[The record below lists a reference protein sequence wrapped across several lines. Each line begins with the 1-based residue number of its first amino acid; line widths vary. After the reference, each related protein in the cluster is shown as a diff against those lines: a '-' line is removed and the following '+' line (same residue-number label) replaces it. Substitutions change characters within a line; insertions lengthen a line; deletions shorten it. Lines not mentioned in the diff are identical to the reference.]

1 MGKVYYESDA
11 DLGPLRSRTVA
22 ILGYGSQGRA
32 HALNLRDS
40 GVRVVV
46 GLKGETSKS
55 WEAAKSDGFS
65 PVTVDEASSEGDVIM
80 MLIPDT
86 LHKSV
91 YEYSVARALTEGKAL
106 AFAHGYSIRFGE
118 VKPPHD
124 VDVFMVAPKA
134 PGVKVR
140 ETFVE
145 GKGVPSLVAVHQD
158 YTGEAKRLALSYAK
172 ALGSTRAGVLET
184 TFAEEAESDLF
195 GEQSVLV
202 GGVMS
207 LIEKGFQV
215 LTEAGYQPELAYFE
229 VCNELKLIVDLIY
242 SGGFGKMLSS
252 VSDTAKYGGLT
263 KGYEIVDEH
272 VKENMKKALDDIR
285 SGKFAEEWTG
295 NLERSQIRLKQLVE
309 DAKKKKI
316 EEVGAN
322 LRKMAGIE
330 KGSG

>member
-1 MGKVYYESDA
+1 MAKVYYENDA
-11 DLGPLRSRTVA
+11 DIGPLRSRTVA

-55 WEAAKSDGFS
+55 WEVAKSDGFS
-65 PVTVDEASSEGDVIM
+65 PMTVDDASREGDVIM
-80 MLIPDT
+80 VLIPDT

-91 YEYSVARALTEGKAL
+91 YEYSIARWLTEGKAL

-118 VKPPHD
+118 VKPPQD

-140 ETFVE
+140 ETFLE

-158 YTGEAKRLALSYAK
+158 FTGQAKSVALAYAK

-242 SGGFGKMLSS
+242 AGGFGKMLSS

-263 KGYEIVDEH
+263 RGYEIVDDH
-272 VKENMKKALDDIR
+272 VKENMKKALDEIR
-285 SGKFAEEWTG
+285 NGKFAHEWTG
-295 NLERSQIRLKQLVE
+295 NLEKSQLRLKQLVE
-309 DAKKKKI
+309 EAKRKKI
-316 EEVGAN
+316 EEVGSG